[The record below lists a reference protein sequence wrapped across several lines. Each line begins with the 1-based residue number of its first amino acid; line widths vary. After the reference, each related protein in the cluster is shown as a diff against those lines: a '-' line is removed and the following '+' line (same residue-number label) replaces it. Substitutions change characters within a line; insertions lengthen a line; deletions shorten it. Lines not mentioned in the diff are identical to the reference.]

1 MQQQV
6 TILSSTVDD
15 SETIVRALKTPYHF
29 DTKKKKLKPAAFRPP
44 IGESVIS
51 VMRQLIGDEECKN
64 HAVTIGK
71 ENYVGLAALT
81 AKSIRQCDSKV
92 LDAPDEYYGHAHIDH
107 EFPAPN
113 ANEPASAIENERAVA
128 RYKSLADVSKCH
140 VDLKPEDSG
149 WFGESLK
156 IPV

>member
-6 TILSSTVDD
+6 TTLSSTVDD

-29 DTKKKKLKPAAFRPP
+29 DVTKKKLKPAAFRPP

-51 VMRQLIGDEECKN
+51 VMRQLIGDDACKD
-64 HAVTIGK
+64 HAVRIGK
-71 ENYVGLAALT
+71 EKYVGLAALS
-81 AKSIRQCDSKV
+81 AQSIRQLGSKV
-92 LDAPDEYYGHAHIDH
+92 LDAPEEYSGHAHIDH

-113 ANEPASAIENERAVA
+113 ANEPASAVENERAVA

-140 VDLKPEDSG
+140 VDLKPEVKG
-149 WFGESLK
+149 WSGESLK
-156 IPV
+156 I